1 MKKQTHTLG
10 CTARPNFSQIINL
23 KKTPIVHEQQRSPVY
38 WLSVMDDTQQIL
50 TGTAATPL
58 TAVMKGKLTIRGK
71 LFVCH
76 QPVNMIFNAIKFLSD
91 LASNGT

>member
-1 MKKQTHTLG
+1 M
-10 CTARPNFSQIINL
+10 
-23 KKTPIVHEQQRSPVY
+23 V
-38 WLSVMDDTQQIL
+38 DTQQIL

-76 QPVNMIFNAIKFLSD
+76 QPVNMIFNAIKFVSD
-91 LASNGT
+91 LASNDT